1 MATIKMTFSLDEK
14 TANRLNLTAERLNL
28 AKSAVVREAILD
40 YAARA
45 GRMSDKERRRMLR
58 AFDAHIQEIPVR
70 PVEEV
75 EEELEEIRRAR
86 QAGGRGGSVDR
97 DQP

>member
-1 MATIKMTFSLDEK
+1 MAIVKMTFSLDEK

-28 AKSAVVREAILD
+28 AKSAVVREAILE

-45 GRMSDKERRRMLR
+45 GRMSEKERQHMLR
-58 AFDAHIQEIPVR
+58 AFDRHTREIPDR
-70 PVEEV
+70 PAEEV
-75 EEELEEIRRAR
+75 DRELEEIRRAR
-86 QAGGRGGSVDR
+86 RAGGRGGSVEG